1 MVKSITSPDEIYLR
15 YTDFSRT
22 YYTMC
27 AFISTFLPEKFH
39 DTLDITKTSKRA
51 IDPFLFSLPNDKH
64 RQQHRDQFYKRYVEY
79 D

>member
-1 MVKSITSPDEIYLR
+1 MINSIHGPEDIYLR

-27 AFISTFLPEKFH
+27 AFISTFLPEKLH
-39 DTLDITKTSKRA
+39 DVIDITKTSKRA

-64 RQQHRDQFYKRYVEY
+64 R
-79 D
+79 